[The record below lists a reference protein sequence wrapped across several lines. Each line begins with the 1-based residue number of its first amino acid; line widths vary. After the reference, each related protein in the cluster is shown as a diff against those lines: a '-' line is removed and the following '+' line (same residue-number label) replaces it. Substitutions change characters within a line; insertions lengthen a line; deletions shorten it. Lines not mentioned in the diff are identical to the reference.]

1 MKRSEIRQHIV
12 ETASELF
19 YAKGYNATGI
29 NEIIAEA
36 GIAKATLYHHFR
48 SKDAICIAYLKH
60 KHHHFMH
67 ALTDFIRA
75 LPKGKGRILGV
86 FDFLSEF
93 YREPN
98 FSGCWCIRT
107 VAEIPADELQIRTEI
122 QQQKKELLT
131 FLREVI
137 LDNHTD
143 VSKRAAK
150 ELAHSLY
157 LLYEGAVSESHL
169 HQNDWPIKSA
179 KNIGAQLI
187 S

>member
-1 MKRSEIRQHIV
+1 M

-48 SKDAICIAYLKH
+48 SKDDICIAYLKH
-60 KHHHFMH
+60 KHAHFMH
-67 ALTDFIRA
+67 ALTEFIQAR
-75 LPKGKGRILGV
+75 PKGKRRVLGI
-86 FDFLSEF
+86 FDFLGQF

-107 VAEIPADELQIRTEI
+107 VAEIPADELQIRAEI
-122 QQQKKELLT
+122 QQQKKELLI

-137 LDNHTD
+137 LDN
-143 VSKRAAK
+143 VGGISKGATK
-150 ELAHSLY
+150 ELANSLY

-169 HQNDWPIKSA
+169 HRNNWPIKSA

-187 S
+187 A